1 MVKTALITGAGRS
14 LGRAYALRFARDGY
28 RVGVADIDIATAQ
41 SVAAEIAAT
50 GGIALAIQAD
60 VSEEASVGRMVES
73 MLAAFGRIDVLM
85 NNAALFAD
93 LVRKPF
99 WEIPVAEW
107 DRLMAVNLRG
117 PFLGMKAVVPAMR
130 AQEGGCII
138 NISSNT
144 VLLGRDGFL
153 HYVSSKSAIIG
164 MTRSAA
170 RELGPF
176 GIRVNCI
183 MPGRVITGEWAN
195 QEPERQ
201 AEVIRSQSI
210 KRSEVPEDLVG
221 VATFLASEDA
231 RFMTGQTLTVD
242 GGYVFH

>member
-1 MVKTALITGAGRS
+1 VKTALITGAGRS

-28 RVGVADIDIATAQ
+28 RVAVADIDMDGAR
-41 SVAAEIAAT
+41 SVVAEIAAENGT
-50 GGIALAIQAD
+50 ALAVEAD
-60 VSEEASVGRMVES
+60 VSNESSVRGMVDATVEAFERV
-73 MLAAFGRIDVLM
+73 DVLI

-93 LVRKPF
+93 LKRKPC
-99 WEIPVAEW
+99 WEIEVAEW
-107 DRLMAVNLRG
+107 DRLMGVNLRG
-117 PFLGMKAVVPAMR
+117 PFLGMKAVVPLMR
-130 AQEGGCII
+130 EQGAGCII

-144 VLLGRDGFL
+144 VMLGRDGFL
-153 HYVSSKSAIIG
+153 HYVSSKSAIVG

-176 GIRVNCI
+176 NIRVNCI

-201 AEVIRSQSI
+201 AEVIRNQSL
-210 KRSEVPEDLVG
+210 KRSEVPDDLVG